1 MSGFVFPRREMPLPM
16 YLVTFGIP
24 ATYFIEILRGIV
36 LRVADLKDLYDS
48 VVRLALCGIA
58 VLGLRVARFR
68 KRVG

>member
-36 LRVADLKDLYDS
+36 LRVADLKDLYES
-48 VVRLALCGIA
+48 VVGLALCGIA
-58 VLGLRVARFR
+58 VLGLSVGRFR